1 MSLFPSNVSNT
12 GLSPLTLDCLTDI
25 RKTGL
30 RERERNKPDAYLHE
44 LTRRVNALRD
54 AVIQLKAIRFFVL
67 YDEEALQADAP
78 YFDDLMDGRVGELQ
92 LALYDMDM
100 DKEANMIEQILWK
113 LVNATITEQY
123 RST

>member
-1 MSLFPSNVSNT
+1 MDNVMKIDGT
-12 GLSPLTLDCLTDI
+12 PFAAKVAPKATMTL
-25 RKTGL
+25 
-30 RERERNKPDAYLHE
+30 
-44 LTRRVNALRD
+44 
-54 AVIQLKAIRFFVL
+54 
-67 YDEEALQADAP
+67 EEALQADAP

-113 LVNATITEQY
+113 LVDATITKQH

>member
-1 MSLFPSNVSNT
+1 MNKDNIMSNVIKIDGT
-12 GLSPLTLDCLTDI
+12 P
-25 RKTGL
+25 
-30 RERERNKPDAYLHE
+30 
-44 LTRRVNALRD
+44 
-54 AVIQLKAIRFFVL
+54 LKAVVPTL
-67 YDEEALQADAP
+67 EEALQADAP

-123 RST
+123 RSTVPT

>member
-1 MSLFPSNVSNT
+1 M
-12 GLSPLTLDCLTDI
+12 TLVPTL
-25 RKTGL
+25 
-30 RERERNKPDAYLHE
+30 
-44 LTRRVNALRD
+44 
-54 AVIQLKAIRFFVL
+54 
-67 YDEEALQADAP
+67 EEALQADAP

-100 DKEANMIEQILWK
+100 DKEANIIEQILWK